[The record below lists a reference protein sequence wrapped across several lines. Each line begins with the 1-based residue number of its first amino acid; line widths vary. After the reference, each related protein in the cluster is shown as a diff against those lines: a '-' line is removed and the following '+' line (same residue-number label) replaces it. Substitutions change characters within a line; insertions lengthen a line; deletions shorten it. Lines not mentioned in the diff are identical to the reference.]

1 MPAVKR
7 VNRSAVAARSAFT
20 FLKSL
25 GAIRDGLAVL
35 ALAPYLLGYV
45 NWTVFGTSRGLDGLP
60 LVDLRYYKSGVMPF
74 LITAAVV
81 LLWLSL
87 QQGRQRLKAW
97 FTRCGQAALKR
108 RVRNCLVLIVSA
120 CGAVVV
126 RQWLVAERDTVLLA
140 YLALMGL
147 TLVDLAWPGQRDMQ
161 WLGSLYSHFVPG
173 VYGTVLLTVYCW
185 VLFPVLPQTLGGGL
199 PRCAQIDVR
208 VEDLSRETLT
218 EIHPGPWASA
228 TAQVIRSAPL
238 AVYLAGADKILVQP
252 PQLTTGV
259 TGRYIIELP
268 EEIVQAISWCD

>member
-1 MPAVKR
+1 
-7 VNRSAVAARSAFT
+7 
-20 FLKSL
+20 
-25 GAIRDGLAVL
+25 
-35 ALAPYLLGYV
+35 
-45 NWTVFGTSRGLDGLP
+45 
-60 LVDLRYYKSGVMPF
+60 MPF